1 MSVNP
6 EFIPDFW
13 VIFGTVVYGLIL
25 YRALRVAAWWHLKD
39 TRDFNIYLS
48 AILAILFIWTMK
60 AGIDASLSFHLIGA
74 TLLTLMFGWAFAVL
88 GISVVVIGTTI
99 IQDGSWTML
108 PLNVLLSGILPVA
121 VSHLIF
127 RFTDRRLPKNFF
139 IYIFVC
145 AFFGAALAM
154 SSVVFATTLTHYLS
168 GAFSIAYLQYNYYQ
182 YALLIMFPEAFV
194 TGLLMT
200 LFVAYRPHWVSTF
213 RDELYLRNH

>member
-6 EFIPDFW
+6 ESIPVFW
-13 VIFGTVVYGLIL
+13 VFIGAVTYGLVL
-25 YRALRVAAWWHLKD
+25 YRAARLAPWWHLKD
-39 TRDFNIYLS
+39 TRDFNILVS
-48 AILAILFIWTMK
+48 AILAILFIWTMR

-88 GISVVVIGTTI
+88 GISMVVIGVTI

-108 PLNVLLSGILPVA
+108 PLNVLLSGILPVM
-121 VSHLIF
+121 VSHLIY
-127 RFTDRRLPKNFF
+127 RFADRRLPKNFF
-139 IYIFVC
+139 IYIFIC

-154 SSVVFATTLTHYLS
+154 SAVVFATTMTHYLS
-168 GAFSIAYLQYNYYQ
+168 GAFSISYLQYNYYQ

-200 LFVAYRPHWVSTF
+200 LFVAYRPQWVSTF
-213 RDELYLRNH
+213 DDRVYLRNH